1 MKNVVIGEYLTNE
14 PEKAVDLAEISRQL
28 TTSVSKFG
36 VETDILINFKNDQE
50 LPQLVK
56 AVECQPFAHYPYQ
69 GVKFYFSRWEFAY
82 KYLLKHFEIDQAAL
96 VDVADVEMMNYPFN
110 DIEDNVL
117 YIGDEYNDLNTYI
130 IEDDGKPDYLADF
143 THKNKYLQL
152 LNAGIL
158 VGTRKTLLEFLG
170 IFMKLY
176 TDDTVQEYLG
186 QGNTHFG
193 IFEMAIVNY
202 IAYTFFEGRI
212 CHGRKVASRFM
223 YADRNGESWF
233 KHK

>member
-1 MKNVVIGEYLTNE
+1 MKNVVIGEYLRNDPTKE
-14 PEKAVDLAEISRQL
+14 VDIAKVSQKL
-28 TTSVSKFG
+28 TTSVG
-36 VETDILINFKNDQE
+36 RYQIETDILVNFKNEQE
-50 LPQLVK
+50 LPPLVK
-56 AVECQPFAHYPYQ
+56 TIECQPFAHYPHQ
-69 GVKFYFSRWEFAY
+69 GLKFYFARWEFAY
-82 KYLLKHFEIDQAAL
+82 EYLLRHPEIDQAAL
-96 VDVADVEMMNYPFN
+96 VDVGDVEMMNYPFK
-110 DIEDNVL
+110 DIKDNVL

-130 IEDDGKPDYLADF
+130 IEDDGKPDYLTDF
-143 THKNKYLQL
+143 TRKNKYVQL

-158 VGTRKTLLEFLG
+158 VGTRATLLEFLS

-176 TDDTVQEYLG
+176 TDDTAQEYLG
-186 QGNTHFG
+186 QGSTHFG

-223 YADRNGESWF
+223 YADRNVGSWF